1 MNQWKPYLIA
11 LAVGLLVGIERE
23 NSKSE
28 QKALGVRT
36 FLLLS
41 LLGAVSGGLQSPW
54 QSALITGFS
63 LSLILVSYFLQRYSE
78 NGEVHLGL
86 TTEFAA
92 GIVYFAGYLTHSS
105 PALAA
110 IIGPIVAIILFSKLT
125 LHRFI
130 HAIKAD
136 ELKAAISILL
146 ITAVVIEFAP
156 DTSVDP
162 WGFFNPRKF
171 GYLVLTLACFEFL
184 SYISYKFVGEKKS
197 SLVVGLL
204 GGFVSSTVVLIS
216 SAKQAETAAA
226 PLRSLAITATAAQ
239 LASLVELLL
248 IVSLVS
254 PILFI
259 QVSYSA
265 NQILLLFSMNL
276 C

>member
-36 FLLLS
+36 FFLLS

-184 SYISYKFVGEKKS
+184 SYISYKFVGEKKVHWWLDCLAVLFPALS
-197 SLVVGLL
+197 S
-204 GGFVSSTVVLIS
+204 
-216 SAKQAETAAA
+216 
-226 PLRSLAITATAAQ
+226 
-239 LASLVELLL
+239 
-248 IVSLVS
+248 
-254 PILFI
+254 
-259 QVSYSA
+259 
-265 NQILLLFSMNL
+265 
-276 C
+276 